1 MMVAQHSPYPHILD
15 YLASRWSDAPLPEL
29 LEYLAPFGY
38 EFWETLQTAP
48 ETADY
53 TTPENQAYYLLRIF
67 PHHIEQLYHTLS
79 EVPPQAIELAFR
91 QKSIRACFFGAGPA
105 PEVIGWLM
113 YLGQHAP
120 HVETAHATVLDKY
133 TETWQDIQHN
143 LTLARLAPA
152 YWQQGTLT
160 LESHTFDNQ
169 TPLDWRQ
176 LDPSIQS
183 AIGTANLLVFQN
195 CLSDLTD
202 PDQFI
207 ANFCELLKNVPADSL
222 IVFNDLKYDRVRGL
236 LESLELS
243 AHTNG
248 IKKEFVS
255 WKDGLVIYRSQIV
268 SPDVI
273 RQHYWAELKKK
284 GLSERIQTK
293 YYRQVFLTGVGE
305 FKSLTMPDLPI
316 MRLAGG
322 ILANP
327 VLTAHPHMPEML
339 EVLLAPGRQ
348 LRLSPYIQGTQSKY
362 LFGEM
367 VGAGSRE
374 QDWKRLKDR
383 HQKDFEQWAKEWR
396 THIRQG
402 GTGRSDLYTGSE
414 MLRRAALIVH
424 ASWHIPQTQRILLD
438 LLQQGDLPAEL
449 SVLIC
454 SEAPS
459 LELMALL
466 DFLIAL
472 QDVCDLLSADYTV
485 PTLRV
490 LCLSPNDL
498 EFDQTHISNYLEQVE
513 PVYDE
518 RLPVATFIW
527 RRVSAEHWLETLSGQ
542 THFTLTFISNHFTQ
556 GISSDLLEALF
567 THHLANSVVVLSEA
581 SGDSATQLF
590 QWRHNFIKQYP
601 RFRALA
607 PCGEE
612 FGNNLPQVCLSC
624 AHSPIRRKEPLHAP
638 SFYTEFVE
646 YLKALSDTERLAKVP
661 DEWSYAVLYGG
672 NNTNTVQDLPTIT
685 FDDKVDIENLLSVR
699 YLGTFTAAQGGVATY
714 HPDSAFT
721 QNVGGPQEEHY
732 RVCPGHSNAQK
743 LSICRKPGK
752 HIPLLR
758 FGQQLKL
765 KDCSVERIR
774 NSHDFRIMLKETT
787 YYETDPSATRARTFL
802 PQYSSDTESAVDRI
816 AHRLFGFAQ
825 MRPFQHAILRE
836 SLTGKS
842 VLGIASTG
850 GGKSECYILPAMLLP
865 GITVVISPLKSLM
878 QDQYDQRL
886 RDRYGLDYVS
896 TFINSDVSTKERQAR
911 LHRMEHGYYKLVYL
925 TPEQL
930 QRSYTLESLKRADKS
945 IGVRYIALDEAHC
958 ISQWGH
964 DFRPSYLNIVERLE
978 RYDIHPVR
986 IALTATASPKVRED
1000 LCRELHLTPGSPAQ
1014 GGNVLIFSSNR
1025 TELNLIVKTCRT
1037 TDEKVNTIV
1046 DLLKRFQ
1053 QRQGETGAAIVFMP
1067 HAGWMPDH
1075 KADENKYSNGKA
1087 NPNDHKQN
1095 NQGWLSAG
1103 ATGFASYLEHQLE
1116 QQVSL
1121 YHGKMEDD
1129 DETELD
1135 EEGKTVSKDWGD
1147 LSGRNRR
1154 TEQKR
1159 FIQGETNIMVATKGF
1174 GMGIDK
1180 PNIRLIIHRT
1190 PTSNLEAYAQEA
1202 GRAGRDGKRA
1212 DVVLFY
1218 SSDAP
1223 QQGKSDH
1230 EIQTWFIDNN
1240 YIRPEDAKTFYEY
1253 LKTLKPDGEG
1263 RVYFESTSIIEFFDQ
1278 RARYE
1283 WKPLPEVQRFG
1294 KWSHEHLELKERGEA
1309 YQEKI
1314 RHIERILAALYRVRP
1329 DIPDMGERIAF
1340 LEGVQSVRIY
1350 PHTMVINGHA
1360 ILTSNQYFGAKFR
1373 AAGLNAIDL
1382 EKLLREPTLV
1392 PFAQRMGISLVEASE
1407 IFNDIK
1413 YAEGNWNG
1421 GGKWQGTLLNGWLK
1435 GPPYRMDW
1443 RDWREKAGVSRRAKL
1458 PEGKDKR
1465 SATLDDWFP
1474 ESTLVKPIGWEVTV
1488 GQGFDARYADAV
1500 LEAFITLHEE
1510 RKQNDWASYHRLL
1523 TEYVGAELD
1532 GSLNGRKAKPVC
1544 LRSVMLGYL
1553 KTYEVVVGGN
1563 CKSCGT
1569 CVPNL
1574 DFEQYSDEERR
1585 AVVISMEE
1593 ETQTLIDQFE
1603 GLADAAPSEGDLD
1616 RLFKRIEY
1624 EEGQMRSVRNYVS
1637 AWSARLL
1644 QDTPNHRGGL
1654 WARTAGV
1661 LAAHFNIDS
1670 GELRHNLEQLIAYTT
1685 DANELQRI
1693 SLLVDELTRNEHLED
1708 SLRNWLQALIAERR
1722 GDFVRAVELY
1732 SQVIQAAHASDV
1744 VESALK
1750 AHLKLCAP
1758 EGHVPHQGYYR
1769 NAAFELAIPL
1779 DKETELQDLYHNY
1792 CDGLA
1797 WEEMLDSSRDSRLDQ
1812 THRSV
1817 LCWAWFEQH
1826 TVTDVI
1832 LEAADQEF
1840 PNLWRWVGRRRKT
1853 QLRRLAEGELPL
1865 SPVGRRAAAELALLS
1880 DDFQEMVGF
1889 YAAANQDV
1897 AWENLQL
1904 QASDHELDE
1913 AHHYALG
1920 WSWALQQTN
1929 SDGLLTAIDEV
1940 FPKLWNWLGQHHKT
1954 HLIEL
1959 SEGDIVASSLRMRA
1973 VLELATL
1980 SDDFEEMVQLYTIA
1994 NQDKT
1999 WEDIL
2004 EQAGNPDLND
2014 VHRYAVR
2021 WSWVLQHTD
2030 SDSLIPVVDET
2041 IPDLWNWLRTEQ
2053 KAYLNQFTEGPSA
2066 HTPLGMR
2073 AALELAT
2080 VGEEFS
2086 ETLRFYQIANQDR
2099 SGEQILTQA
2108 YSSDLDD
2115 LHRYAL
2121 VWSVLVQQEVT
2132 TELLA
2137 TVQAALPTIWVWMG
2151 SEQPTRYLQFLGEI
2165 APAVVL
2171 EVHGLLTTFARSL
2184 QASESHFRGF
2194 VTRLHS
2200 WVIESSTPAAN
2211 LLRLNNAWDE
2221 FLRELSPLLAVELVE
2236 CLGIETILTDK
2247 QIFSLLIKQWSSNP
2261 LLRGLTQSVAGH
2273 LAEQPDIPLLPNERR
2288 SLVGS
2293 GMSTSSLKGL
2303 ASELVLHAT
2312 QFYGAVIQNPAYI
2325 TNNVFNRP
2333 DASVHIAKPMDI
2345 RHAHSLMPHFQ
2356 PVTIAGLA
2364 SWFAYF
2370 PATSTSVED
2379 ARYGLDLLIKAENV
2393 LQQDDGDK
2401 SSIWQLLRGVYDTV
2415 QADEA
2420 LAQEAYSV
2428 WERMITAPEEQVL
2441 HTAQGIIRGW
2451 VPPEDLQD
2459 HILAMNSP
2467 KTLTEGFTRLMPF
2480 VESIP
2485 MYQPFLRFGNIM
2497 LTLQEH
2503 IKGGWNKDGSTI
2515 HRIFESFSP
2524 ETSVEGAH
2532 QAAIVLT
2539 LIQKALK
2546 NPNWLTPLKYLIQ
2559 AHALAGDFEDAQSWS
2574 DQDDRLVFSG
2584 NRSAKAYIDSVRS
2597 KLKGKHADHALDP
2610 VLQHG
2615 AKLWVRL
2622 S

>member
-1 MMVAQHSPYPHILD
+1 MVTQHYPYPHILD
-15 YLASRWSDAPLPEL
+15 YLASRWSETPLPEL
-29 LEYLAPFGY
+29 LEHLAPYGY
-38 EFWETLQTAP
+38 KFWDTLQNAP
-48 ETADY
+48 ETANY
-53 TTPENQAYYLLRIF
+53 GAPENQAYYLLRIF

-79 EVPPQAIELAFR
+79 EVPSQAVELAFG
-91 QKSIRACFFGAGPA
+91 QKSVRACFFGAGPA

-113 YLGQHAP
+113 YLDQHAP

-152 YWQQGTLT
+152 YWQQGALT
-160 LESHTFDNQ
+160 LESHSFDNQ
-169 TPLDWRQ
+169 APLDWRQ
-176 LDPSIQS
+176 LDSSIQS

-202 PDQFI
+202 RDQFI
-207 ANFCELLKNVPADSL
+207 ANFCELLKHVPADSL
-222 IVFNDLKYDRVRGL
+222 IVFNDLKYDRVRRL
-236 LESLELS
+236 LELLELS
-243 AHTNG
+243 AHSIG
-248 IKKEFVS
+248 IKKKFAS

-322 ILANP
+322 VLANP
-327 VLTAHPHMPEML
+327 VLTAHPHVTEML

-513 PVYDE
+513 PVYGE
-518 RLPVATFIW
+518 RLPVATFAW
-527 RRVSAEHWLETLSGQ
+527 RMVSPDQWLEAIAGQ

-556 GISSDLLEALF
+556 GMSHEVLETLL
-567 THHLANSVVVLSEA
+567 TRHLANSVVILSEA

-714 HPDSAFT
+714 HPDSVFT
-721 QNVGGPQEEHY
+721 QNAGGPQEEHY

-802 PQYSSDTESAVDRI
+802 PQYSSETESAVDRI

-825 MRPFQHAILRE
+825 MRPFQHAILGE

-1037 TDEKVNTIV
+1037 TDEKADRIV
-1046 DLLKRFQ
+1046 DLLRKLQKQ
-1053 QRQGETGAAIVFMP
+1053 QGKDGAAIVFMP
-1067 HAGWMPDH
+1067 HAGWMPDYT
-1075 KADENKYSNGKA
+1075 ADENKSSNGKA
-1087 NPNDHKQN
+1087 NPNNHEQN
-1095 NQGWLSAG
+1095 NQGRLSTSA
-1103 ATGFASYLEHQLE
+1103 ADFASYLEHQLG
-1116 QQVSL
+1116 QQVSV
-1121 YHGKMEDD
+1121 YHGNMKDD
-1129 DETELD
+1129 DQTERD
-1135 EEGKTVSKDWGD
+1135 KGNKTTSKSLGD
-1147 LSGRNRR
+1147 LTGRTRR
-1154 TEQKR
+1154 GEQAR

-1202 GRAGRDGKRA
+1202 GRAGRDGDRA

-1218 SSDAP
+1218 SPDNP
-1223 QQGKSDH
+1223 GQGKSDH
-1230 EIQTWFIDNN
+1230 EIQKWFVESNH
-1240 YIRPEDAKTFYEY
+1240 IRPEDAMTFYEY

-1263 RVYFESTSIIEFFDQ
+1263 RVYFESAQVIDFFDQ
-1278 RARYE
+1278 HQSFE
-1283 WKPLPEVQRFG
+1283 WEK
-1294 KWSHEHLELKERGEA
+1294 SSRG
-1309 YQEKI
+1309 QKI
-1314 RHIERILAALYRVRP
+1314 PYIERILAALYCVRP
-1329 DIPDMGERIAF
+1329 DIPGVGERIAF
-1340 LEGVQSVRIY
+1340 LESSQSVRIY
-1350 PHTMVINGHA
+1350 PTIRRIDAPA
-1360 ILTSNQYFGAKFR
+1360 ILSSNHYFGAKFR
-1373 AAGLNAIDL
+1373 EAGLKTTDL
-1382 EKLLREPTLV
+1382 DHLLRQQTLA
-1392 PFAQRMGISLVEASE
+1392 PFAQRMGMSLVEASE
-1407 IFNDIK
+1407 IFDDIK
-1413 YAEGNWNG
+1413 KAEGGLNEW
-1421 GGKWQGTLLNGWLK
+1421 GKWQGSLLDGWLK
-1435 GPPYRMDW
+1435 GPSYPL
-1443 RDWREKAGVSRRAKL
+1443 GS
-1458 PEGKDKR
+1458 
-1465 SATLDDWFP
+1465 
-1474 ESTLVKPIGWEVTV
+1474 PIGWEIAL
-1488 GQGFDARYADAV
+1488 GPGFEPQNAKAF
-1500 LEAFITLHEE
+1500 LEAFITIHEE

-1585 AVVISMEE
+1585 AVVVSMEE
-1593 ETQTLIDQFE
+1593 ETQTLLDQFE
-1603 GLADAAPSEGDLD
+1603 GLADVPPSEGDLD

-1644 QDTPNHRGGL
+1644 QDTPNHQGGL
-1654 WARTAGV
+1654 WVRTTGV

-1685 DANELQRI
+1685 NANELQRI
-1693 SLLVDELTRNEHLED
+1693 SLLVNELTRNEHLED

-1722 GDFVRAVELY
+1722 GNFIGAVELY

-1769 NAAFELAIPL
+1769 TAAFELAIPL
-1779 DKETELQDLYHNY
+1779 NKETELQDLYHHY

-1797 WEEMLDSSRDSRLDQ
+1797 WEEMLDSSRDNRLDQ

-1817 LCWAWFEQH
+1817 LCWTWFEQH
-1826 TVTDVI
+1826 TATDAI

-1840 PNLWRWVGRRRKT
+1840 PNLWRWAGRRRKT
-1853 QLRRLAEGELPL
+1853 QLRRLADGELPL

-1880 DDFQEMVGF
+1880 DDFQEMVRF
-1889 YAAANQDV
+1889 YATANQDV
-1897 AWENLQL
+1897 AWEALQI
-1904 QASDHELDE
+1904 QASNHELDE
-1913 AHHYALG
+1913 AHRYALG

-1940 FPKLWNWLGQHHKT
+1940 FPGLWNWLGQHHKA
-1954 HLIEL
+1954 HLTEL
-1959 SEGDIVASSLRMRA
+1959 SEGDNVASSLRMRA
-1973 VLELATL
+1973 TLELATL
-1980 SDDFEEMVQLYTIA
+1980 SDDFEETVHLYTIA

-1999 WEDIL
+1999 WEDVL
-2004 EQAGNPDLND
+2004 EQASNPNLND
-2014 VHRYAVR
+2014 EHRYAVR

-2030 SDSLIPVVDET
+2030 SDTLIPIVDEF
-2041 IPDLWNWLRTEQ
+2041 IPDLWNWFGAEH
-2053 KAYLNQFTEGPSA
+2053 KDYLGQFTEGQLA

-2073 AALELAT
+2073 AAFELAT
-2080 VGEEFS
+2080 VSNDFS
-2086 ETLRFYQIANQDR
+2086 EILKFYHVANQNR
-2099 SGEQILTQA
+2099 SWEQVLVQA
-2108 YSSDLDD
+2108 TSPDLDEP
-2115 LHRYAL
+2115 HRYAMG
-2121 VWSVLVQQEVT
+2121 WSALLQKEVT
-2132 TELLA
+2132 AELLE
-2137 TVQAALPTIWVWMG
+2137 TTHTTFPTIWEWMG
-2151 SEQPTRYLQFLGEI
+2151 SEHLEAFVQFLEDTS
-2165 APAVVL
+2165 PDVVL
-2171 EVHGLLTTFARSL
+2171 EVNGLVTTIAQSL
-2184 QASESHFRGF
+2184 RASESHFRGY
-2194 VTRLHS
+2194 VTHLHS
-2200 WVIESSTPAAN
+2200 WIIESPTPAAN
-2211 LLRLNNAWDE
+2211 LLRLNGEWGD
-2221 FLRELSPLLAVELVE
+2221 FLRELNLLLAVELVE
-2236 CLGIETILTDK
+2236 CLGIETILAEK
-2247 QIFSLLIKQWSSNP
+2247 RVFALLITQWSSNP
-2261 LLRGLTQSVAGH
+2261 LLRGLTQSVAGD
-2273 LAEQPDIPLLPNERR
+2273 LAEQPDIPLLPSERR
-2288 SLVGS
+2288 GLLATRSS
-2293 GMSTSSLKGL
+2293 KSTLKGL
-2303 ASELVLHAT
+2303 ASELVLHAA
-2312 QFYGAVIQNPAYI
+2312 QYYDAEIQNPAYI
-2325 TNNVFNRP
+2325 ANNVFNKS
-2333 DASVHIAKPMDI
+2333 DASVCFAKPMDI
-2345 RHAHSLMPHFQ
+2345 RYAHLLMPHFQ
-2356 PVTIAGLA
+2356 PTSIAGLA

-2370 PATSTSVED
+2370 PATSIRVED
-2379 ARYGLDLLIKAENV
+2379 ARYGLDLLIRAENV
-2393 LQQDDGDK
+2393 IQQDDGDK
-2401 SSIWQLLRGVYDTV
+2401 SSIWQSLRGIYDRV

-2420 LAQEAYSV
+2420 LAQEAYAI
-2428 WERMITAPEEQVL
+2428 WERMIITPEE
-2441 HTAQGIIRGW
+2441 
-2451 VPPEDLQD
+2451 
-2459 HILAMNSP
+2459 
-2467 KTLTEGFTRLMPF
+2467 
-2480 VESIP
+2480 
-2485 MYQPFLRFGNIM
+2485 
-2497 LTLQEH
+2497 
-2503 IKGGWNKDGSTI
+2503 
-2515 HRIFESFSP
+2515 
-2524 ETSVEGAH
+2524 
-2532 QAAIVLT
+2532 
-2539 LIQKALK
+2539 
-2546 NPNWLTPLKYLIQ
+2546 
-2559 AHALAGDFEDAQSWS
+2559 
-2574 DQDDRLVFSG
+2574 
-2584 NRSAKAYIDSVRS
+2584 
-2597 KLKGKHADHALDP
+2597 
-2610 VLQHG
+2610 
-2615 AKLWVRL
+2615 
-2622 S
+2622 